1 MAGACFSCL
10 FMMVIFLFKKH
21 IDIILQY
28 VILSDSCRKLNRE
41 KHVKE
46 YCVKYRKE
54 KRQSVLIS
62 KDDNKLLEKISS
74 VCGMSKTKINHAMIV
89 EIYGENNF

>member
-1 MAGACFSCL
+1 MVEKICRCCGKL
-10 FMMVIFLFKKH
+10 FIAETNRKRLC
-21 IDIILQY
+21 
-28 VILSDSCRKLNRE
+28 DSCRKLNRE
-41 KHVKE
+41 KHAKE

-74 VCGMSKTKINHAMIV
+74 VCGMSKTKIIHAMIV